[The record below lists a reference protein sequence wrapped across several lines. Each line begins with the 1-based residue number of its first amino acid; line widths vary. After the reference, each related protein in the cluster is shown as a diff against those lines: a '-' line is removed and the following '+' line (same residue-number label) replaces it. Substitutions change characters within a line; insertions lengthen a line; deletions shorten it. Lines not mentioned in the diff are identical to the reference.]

1 MRVQNEK
8 IIKAWLDGR
17 KATSRVRDI
26 ANGVFVER
34 GASIST
40 DGKKLFSY
48 WTPIAW
54 REDGGVVVDMR
65 KYSLTTTMQQ
75 SDLKQMLAERN
86 INYKAIT
93 E

>member
-17 KATSRVRDI
+17 KASSPVRDI
-26 ANGVFVER
+26 DTGVFTER

-40 DGKKLFSY
+40 DGEKLYSY

-65 KYSLTTTMQQ
+65 KYSLTTTLQQ
-75 SDLKQMLAERN
+75 SDLKQILAQED
-86 INYKAIT
+86 IKYKVIA
-93 E
+93 

>member
-8 IIKAWLDGR
+8 VIRAWLEGR
-17 KATSRVRDI
+17 KATSTVRDI
-26 ANGVFVER
+26 PNGVFVER

-54 REDGGVVVDMR
+54 HEDGVLVVDMR

>member
-17 KATSRVRDI
+17 VATSPVRDI
-26 ANGVFVER
+26 PNGVFIER

-40 DGKKLFSY
+40 DGEKLYSY

-65 KYSLTTTMQQ
+65 KYSMTTTMQQ
-75 SDLKQMLAERN
+75 SDLKQILAKEN
-86 INYKAIT
+86 IEYKAIA
-93 E
+93 

>member
-8 IIKAWLDGR
+8 VIKAWLDGHV
-17 KATSRVRDI
+17 ATSPVRDI
-26 ANGVFVER
+26 PNGVFIER

-40 DGKKLFSY
+40 DGEKLYSY

-75 SDLKQMLAERN
+75 SDLKQILAKEN
-86 INYKAIT
+86 IEYKAIA
-93 E
+93 

>member
-8 IIKAWLDGR
+8 VIKAWLGGHV
-17 KATSRVRDI
+17 ATSPVRDI
-26 ANGVFVER
+26 PNGVFIER

-40 DGKKLFSY
+40 DGEKLYSY

-75 SDLKQMLAERN
+75 SDLKQILAKEN
-86 INYKAIT
+86 IEYKAIA
-93 E
+93 

>member
-8 IIKAWLDGR
+8 IITAWLEGR
-17 KATSRVRDI
+17 KATSAVRDI
-26 ANGVFVER
+26 PNGVFVER

-48 WTPIAW
+48 WTPLAW
-54 REDGGVVVDMR
+54 YEDGVLVVDMR

-75 SDLKQMLAERN
+75 SDLKQILAQKD
-86 INYKAIT
+86 IKYKVIA
-93 E
+93 

>member
-1 MRVQNEK
+1 MRVQNERV
-8 IIKAWLDGR
+8 IRAWLDGR
-17 KATSRVRDI
+17 KATSGVRDI
-26 ANGVFVER
+26 PNGYFMER

-40 DGKKLFSY
+40 DGEKLYSY

-75 SDLKQMLAERN
+75 SDLRYILSESG
-86 INYKAIT
+86 IEYKEIT

>member
-17 KATSRVRDI
+17 KASSAVRNI
-26 ANGVFVER
+26 ENGVFVER

-40 DGKKLFSY
+40 DGKKLYSY

-54 REDGGVVVDMR
+54 WENGMAVIDMR
-65 KYSLTTTMQQ
+65 KYSSTTSRQQ
-75 SDLKQMLAERN
+75 SDLKYLLAQTGVVVKE
-86 INYKAIT
+86 IA
-93 E
+93 

>member
-26 ANGVFVER
+26 DTGVIER

-40 DGKKLFSY
+40 DGKKLYSY

-54 REDGGVVVDMR
+54 HEDGVVVVNMR

-75 SDLKQMLAERN
+75 SDLKQILAQRD
-86 INYKAIT
+86 IKYKVIA
-93 E
+93 